1 MSRRLV
7 EQMRAAAV
15 RLVDS
20 LEAPALGDARAPFDT
35 PDRQT
40 WTYLPGPR
48 PGVMLG
54 DLDAHQRRLT
64 LRLVETALSGAGAR
78 TATAVMEL
86 DGILRE
92 LERAE
97 GRAGWERRDP
107 GAYWFRLLGEPTE
120 AVWGWTL
127 SGHHL
132 AVHLTVV
139 GDEVAATPNFF
150 GANPGVVTRGP
161 RTGWQVLRAEEGL
174 ARRLLE
180 GLDSDQRRAA
190 VVSSSAPDDITTRRD
205 PVADPDLVP
214 SGVVWGDLDGT
225 QQRGLDELVR
235 CYLGR
240 VHEDIAG
247 PAHQAVVDGGLDG
260 VTFAWAGSVQPR
272 QRHYYAVKGS
282 TFLIEYD
289 NTQDGANHVHT
300 VWRDLRRDWGED
312 LLAVH
317 HRRAHS
323 TRSGAGSPDGE
334 RR

>member
-1 MSRRLV
+1 MSARLV
-7 EQMRAAAV
+7 EQMRDAAV

-20 LEAPALGDARAPFDT
+20 LEAATRAEAMAPFDT
-35 PDRQT
+35 TDRLT

-48 PGVMLG
+48 PGARLG
-54 DLDAHQRRLT
+54 DLDPTQRRLAR
-64 LRLVETALSGAGAR
+64 RLLETALSGAGAR

-107 GAYWFRLLGEPTE
+107 AAYWIRLLGDPTQPI
-120 AVWGWTL
+120 WGWTL

-132 AVHLTVV
+132 AVHLTIV

-174 ARRLLE
+174 ARRLLD

-190 VVSSSAPDDITTRRD
+190 VVSSSAPEDITTRRD
-205 PVADPDLVP
+205 PVADPGLVP
-214 SGVVWGDLDGT
+214 SGVAWGDLDRT
-225 QQRGLDELVR
+225 QQRSLDELIR

-240 VHEDIAG
+240 VHDDIAR
-247 PAHQAVVDGGLDG
+247 PAHQAVVDGGLED
-260 VTFAWAGSVQPR
+260 VTFAWAGSIQPR
-272 QRHYYAVKGS
+272 QRHYYAVKGA

-312 LLAVH
+312 LLSAH
-317 HRRAHS
+317 HRRDH
-323 TRSGAGSPDGE
+323 DGPGT
-334 RR
+334 